1 MCLHPLGPWA
11 EYMRA
16 LDLKTAADLGS
27 VRAWVWAIKLPDDI
41 VRNAFQLSFATAN
54 AMGLAPGALVDDDYR
69 ACQDFAEVRRTDA
82 TFPKVWRVPSAAL
95 PGTENVVVFGPR
107 VAVPYLTVPVDPE
120 IDTPTSVLAGN
131 AVPPTELLS
140 LVRYRGAAHR
150 GYVEWQ
156 ASRTFEFQEPVFS
169 V

>member
-11 EYMRA
+11 EYLRA

-27 VRAWVWAIKLPDDI
+27 VRAWVWAIKLPDDL
-41 VRNAFQLSFATAN
+41 VRNAFQLSLAASN

-69 ACQDFAEVRRTDA
+69 ACQDFAEVRRTDPS
-82 TFPKVWRVPSAAL
+82 FSKVWRVPSAAL
-95 PGTENVVVFGPR
+95 PGTENLVVFGPR
-107 VAVPYLTVPVDPE
+107 VAIPYLTVPIDPD
-120 IDTPTSVLAGN
+120 IDTPASVLAGN

-140 LVRYRGAAHR
+140 LVRYRGEPHR
-150 GYVEWQ
+150 GYVEWL
-156 ASRTFEFQEPVFS
+156 AGRTFEFQEPVFS